1 MPAKTSKQ
9 TAAERYAAQRIAIEE
24 AIAQLRQRLDNHMD
38 CINPDTVNWGHV
50 GDLNYV
56 MDSLNEI
63 VDFLPSA
70 VV

>member
-1 MPAKTSKQ
+1 MPAKTSKL
-9 TAAERYAAQRIAIEE
+9 TAAEMYGARRIAIDE
-24 AIAQLRQRLDNHMD
+24 AIDQLRQRLDNHMD

-56 MDSLNEI
+56 MDSLDEI
-63 VDFLPSA
+63 IGFLPSA